1 MSSSKTTN
9 SYKIAIVVLSI
20 AVVALLALLAR
31 GGQAEPAATVTVTVT
46 PSQQAQPTAVAEGS
60 ATPSEAPE
68 PEQPTSDQEQERIE
82 FLLNLPRRQADDAR
96 ALGKVDA
103 PVVLTEW
110 ADFRCPFC
118 SVWDQDTLPKLKPLI
133 DDGTLRVEFRDMAI
147 FGEDSVKAAA
157 ASRAAGAEGK
167 FWEFVEALYAAIPQ
181 QGHPP
186 VSDELLLQLAQQ
198 IGISD
203 LDAFKAGFQDDEKLA
218 EVAAETREGQT
229 LGVNSTPTFLVGSQV
244 VSGAQPAEQF
254 IKIIEQEKAK
264 QG

>member
-31 GGQAEPAATVTVTVT
+31 GGLQSAEPAATVTVTV
-46 PSQQAQPTAVAEGS
+46 SEQAK
-60 ATPSEAPE
+60 PSEAASPTAAPSNATE
-68 PEQPTSDQEQERIE
+68 PDQQASDQERQQTE
-82 FLLNLPRRQADDAR
+82 FLLNLPRRQADDPR

-118 SVWDQDTLPKLKPLI
+118 SVWDQDTLPKLKPFI

-167 FWEFVEALYAAIPQ
+167 FWEFVEALYSAIPQ

-203 LDAFKAGFQDDEKLA
+203 LAAFQAGFQDDEKLA
-218 EVAAETREGQT
+218 EVAAETRDGQT

-244 VSGAQPAEQF
+244 VSGAQPAEKF